1 MTTATIEK
9 TQVRAGCYC
18 RISSDPDDKREGV
31 TRQREDTSAL
41 CEVKGW
47 AVADYYVDND
57 RSASSGKE
65 RPEWER
71 LLADIEAG
79 KIDAIAAWEQDRGW
93 RMMSELERLRKFF
106 AGLDRH
112 IPLAT
117 TGQGDIDLNTPTGVM
132 LAQMKTAQ
140 SEHEIAMMSVRIRR
154 AARQKAEQ
162 GRPAW
167 KKAFGY
173 LPETRRL
180 KDDDGTRQIDPA
192 VAPLVRKGYA
202 AVLAGASLKDV
213 AAMWNDAGALTTT
226 GRRWDT
232 NSVSHFLRHPRN
244 AGLRSHFVTGKSTRG
259 TLTDDIVG
267 PGTWP
272 ALVEESVWRAAQTVL
287 DSRPSGGRGG
297 RRSVRKHVLT
307 GVLRCG
313 REGCDGR
320 LGGTRTAS
328 GDVGYACTS
337 CHKVSIRASYVEP
350 WLVKLVGGRLAMPDA
365 VDLLKAEIHD
375 AALAQRLRDEK
386 SGLYARLDE
395 FALERAQGLM
405 TGRQLQIASESVQ
418 AQIAA
423 IERQEQSQE
432 RLRVFDEIPLGTE
445 AAKAAVEALTPDRLR
460 AVLGV
465 LMTVTILPVGKVGH
479 VFNEERVQVEWV

>member
-9 TQVRAGCYC
+9 PQVRAGCYC

-31 TRQREDTSAL
+31 DRQREDTAVL
-41 CEVKGW
+41 CEVNGW
-47 AVADYYVDND
+47 TPTAYYVDND
-57 RSASSGKE
+57 VSATDGRE
-65 RPEWER
+65 RPEWAR
-71 LLADIEAG
+71 LLADVSAG
-79 KIDAIAAWEQDRGW
+79 KIDAIVVWNQDRGW
-93 RMMSELERLRKFF
+93 RKMADLETLRPVLEPR
-106 AGLDRH
+106 GVL
-112 IPLAT
+112 LAT
-117 TGQGDIDLNTPTGVM
+117 TNIGTIDFRNADDVFR
-132 LAQMKTAQ
+132 AQVSTAM
-140 SEHEIAMMSVRIRR
+140 SEMEVAKMRVRIRR

-167 KKAFGY
+167 KVAFGY
-173 LPETRRL
+173 LPERRRGR
-180 KDDDGTRQIDPA
+180 DDNGTRQIDPA
-192 VAPLVRKGYA
+192 VAPLVRQGYA

-213 AAMWNDAGALTTT
+213 AAIWNDAGALTTT

-244 AGLRSHFVTGKSTRG
+244 AGLRSHFVTGTSTRG

-272 ALVEESVWRAAQTVL
+272 ALVEESVWRAAQSVL
-287 DSRPSGGRGG
+287 AGRPSGGRGR

-320 LGGTRTAS
+320 LGGTRTTS
-328 GDVGYACTS
+328 GDVSYACPV
-337 CHKVSIRASYVEP
+337 CYKVGVRASCVEP
-350 WLVKLVGGRLAMPDA
+350 LLVELIGRRLAQPDA
-365 VDLLKAEIHD
+365 VDLLKAEEHD
-375 AALAQRLRDEK
+375 QALAQRLRDERAV
-386 SGLYARLDE
+386 LYARLDE

-405 TGRQLQIASESVQ
+405 SGRQLQIASEAVQ

-423 IERQEQSQE
+423 IDRQEQSQE

-445 AAKAAVEALTPDRLR
+445 AAKAAVKALTPDRLR

-465 LMTVTILPVGKVGH
+465 LMTVTVLPVGKVGH
-479 VFNEERVQVEWV
+479 VFNPERVQVEWV